1 MKETEITVQVFN
13 TFDEI
18 VNALSS
24 KGFKLIESYHM
35 TDWYFSKFDD
45 VSRFSYSELINK
57 SFLVRHRDDRKYM
70 CLCYKNKEFDDCGNV
85 VAEEQ
90 LHANTPDTLT
100 AVKIFKEVGLNNYI
114 IVDNTSYVYG
124 NSDFSFTIQIIKGLG
139 SFIEFEENESMKGM
153 ENKDKFDYMVSIV
166 NSLGLKL
173 GDDYSCKKVFMML
186 HNK

>member
-1 MKETEITVQVFN
+1 
-13 TFDEI
+13 
-18 VNALSS
+18 
-24 KGFKLIESYHM
+24 
-35 TDWYFSKFDD
+35 
-45 VSRFSYSELINK
+45 
-57 SFLVRHRDDRKYM
+57 
-70 CLCYKNKEFDDCGNV
+70 
-85 VAEEQ
+85 
-90 LHANTPDTLT
+90 
-100 AVKIFKEVGLNNYI
+100 VGLNNYI

-124 NSDFSFTIQIIKGLG
+124 NSDFSITIQIIKGLG